1 MTTIATSRRQFLAAT
16 GATGLATMLAGCAG
30 SEEAAAPAAGN
41 PYDGILGVQLYTVRD
56 LFEADAKATLEAV
69 ASIGFKDVE
78 TAGLFEHKAEDVRAI
93 IDDLGMTSRSG
104 HVRLPSLKEG
114 LGADIEAA
122 NILGQDRLYL
132 GWIPEEERTL
142 DGYRALADLLNE
154 GGVAA
159 QKQGIKVGYHNHEFE
174 FIDQDGENGYDI
186 LLERTDPELVDME
199 LDFYWVADA
208 GLDPLMVFKKAP
220 GRFSSCHI
228 KDRAGPGEMASVG
241 SGTID
246 FASILTNSEM
256 AGLTRFYV
264 EHDNPENPLASIE
277 ASYKHLTS

>member
-16 GATGLATMLAGCAG
+16 GATGLATMLAGC
-30 SEEAAAPAAGN
+30 
-41 PYDGILGVQLYTVRD
+41 
-56 LFEADAKATLEAV
+56 ADAKATLEAV

-208 GLDPLMVFKKAP
+208 GM
-220 GRFSSCHI
+220 
-228 KDRAGPGEMASVG
+228 
-241 SGTID
+241 TIPKIRWPRLRQ
-246 FASILTNSEM
+246 AIST
-256 AGLTRFYV
+256 
-264 EHDNPENPLASIE
+264 
-277 ASYKHLTS
+277 

>member
-1 MTTIATSRRQFLAAT
+1 MTMMETSRRQFLAAT
-16 GATGLATMLAGCAG
+16 GATGVAAMLAGCTG
-30 SEEAAAPAAGN
+30 SEETAAPAIVN

-93 IDDLGMTSRSG
+93 INDLGMTSRSG
-104 HVRLPSLKEG
+104 HIRLPALKEG
-114 LGADIEAA
+114 LGADMEAA

-154 GGVAA
+154 SGAAA

-186 LLERTDPELVDME
+186 LLERTDPNLVDME
-199 LDFYWVADA
+199 LDFFWTAEA

-228 KDRAGPGEMASVG
+228 KDRSAEGEMVSVG

-246 FASILTNSEM
+246 FAAILKNSEM

-264 EHDNPENPLASIE
+264 EHDNPENPLASLE
-277 ASYKHLTS
+277 ASLVHLTA